1 MLIRFTV
8 ENFLSFKDEVEFSM
22 VAGRTRKHKDH
33 IFSDDRRKDLRLL
46 KTGVI
51 WGANASGKT
60 NLIKAIDF
68 AQNLIVSGRR
78 ANQGI
83 SAVPFLLDSATT
95 SQSSKFTFEIKS
107 DERLFHYSFEVDAT
121 AVRSEILRELRPSS
135 EKILFDRKTNSV
147 GQTDVTF
154 GKLNL
159 TEDQSQEFLEFTAR
173 GTRPNQLFLYE
184 SVDRNISYFRDVYDW
199 FQSRLVLIYP
209 RSIPGAEIGVRYANN
224 ADSFREKYHDMIQ
237 QFDLDI
243 EDIDLQKVEVDI
255 DGLFN
260 EQDKLNISQYLSELP
275 DDPNATAV
283 FYNPRLKLF
292 VFVDKSNQ
300 FNSYQFFTVHKVRHE
315 NRVVNFELFMESD
328 GTLRLFELT
337 PAWIRLISSS
347 DELVFVVDE
356 LDRRLHAQMTVKLL
370 EIFLENSVG
379 KPIQLIVTT
388 HETGLL
394 DLDLLRR
401 DEIWF
406 VEKDSHSASQVY
418 SLEEFAPRYDV
429 EVQRGYL
436 GGRYGAIPILPSYDI
451 LDWAK

>member
-33 IFSDDRRKDLRLL
+33 IFTDDRCKDLRLL

-60 NLIKAIDF
+60 NLIKAMDF

-83 SAVPFLLDSATT
+83 SAVPFLLDSNTT
-95 SQSSKFTFEIKS
+95 SQSSKFTFEIKTG
-107 DERLFHYSFEVDAT
+107 ERLFRYCFEVDAN
-121 AVRSEILRELRPSS
+121 AVRSEILRELRPAS
-135 EKILFDRKTNSV
+135 EKILFDRQTNSN
-147 GQTDVTF
+147 GKTDVTF
-154 GKLNL
+154 GKFKMTKDQNL
-159 TEDQSQEFLEFTAR
+159 DFLEFTAR

-199 FQSRLVLIYP
+199 FQNRLVLIYP
-209 RSIPGAEIGVRYANN
+209 HSIPGAEIGVRYANN
-224 ADSFREKYHDMIQ
+224 EDRFRDKYRDLIQ
-237 QFDLDI
+237 QYDLDI
-243 EDIDLQKVEVDI
+243 EDIELQKVEVDI
-255 DGLFN
+255 DSLFN

-275 DDPNATAV
+275 DDPNATAI
-283 FYNPRLKLF
+283 FYNPRLQLF
-292 VFVDKSNQ
+292 VFVDKSDQ
-300 FNSYQFFTVHKVRHE
+300 IDTYQFFTVHKVRHE
-315 NRVVNFELFMESD
+315 NRVVNFELFLESD

-356 LDRRLHAQMTVKLL
+356 LDQRLHAQMTTKLL

-379 KPIQLIVTT
+379 KPSQLIVTT

-406 VEKDSHSASQVY
+406 IEKDSHSASQVY

-436 GGRYGAIPILPSYDI
+436 NGRYGAIPILPSYNI
-451 LDWAK
+451 LEWAK